1 MFQDSATFSR
11 RIRELIAYLETENR
25 QQAEIAMVDDVAFLR
40 GLLKP
45 PPDRDKPSSFGARE
59 PMVQANDRIRETL
72 VAYQHARSY
81 LTRSDFPGALRAATK
96 ALETWEPKPTEP
108 KEDAPNAEDFDLGDQ
123 GQSGG

>member
-25 QQAEIAMVDDVAFLR
+25 DQAEMAMEDDVAFLR
-40 GLLKP
+40 GWLRP

-59 PMVQANDRIRETL
+59 PMVPANDRIRETL
-72 VAYQHARSY
+72 VAYQDARSY
-81 LTRSDFPGALRAATK
+81 LTRSDFPGALRAARK
-96 ALETWEPKPTEP
+96 ALETWERKPAEP
-108 KEDAPNAEDFDLGDQ
+108 KDDAPNAEDLGLGDQ